1 MVYNVF
7 NKKARSIVTVN
18 EQLAEETNKP
28 VINKFKRRQVSA
40 IFKDNIRVADLAEM
54 GSLSSKNRNVKYLS
68 CVTDVFTK
76 CAWVKPLKYKKR
88 KTVLNAFI
96 KIVNESD
103 RKLNKVW
110 VYQ

>member
-1 MVYNVF
+1 M
-7 NKKARSIVTVN
+7 TVN

-28 VINKFKRRQVSA
+28 IINKFKRRQVSA

-54 GSLSSKNRNVKYLS
+54 GSLSSKNRNLKYLS
-68 CVTDVFTK
+68 CVTDAFTK

-103 RKLNKVW
+103 RKPNKLW
-110 VYQ
+110 VDQGR